1 MDLDSVVV
9 GYCSAAVV
17 ACVFLEVL
25 AEISPSASNA
35 DHDSFSMLSDK
46 TDEELDRCFASRAG

>member
-25 AEISPSASNA
+25 AEISPSTPNT
-35 DHDSFSMLSDK
+35 DHNSFSMLSYKADK
-46 TDEELDRCFASRAG
+46 ELNWCFASGA